1 MLTFN
6 EDIGQINED
15 MAKMDKLLK
24 LFENEDI
31 DQKSDEGVEDF
42 RKTGVEDFRKTID
55 SIICLPGD
63 KFKILNEYQQDNNNR
78 SFFKKL
84 FSKKNSTEEL
94 TIGKIYE
101 NYISLAEIVNEL
113 FKFANTIVT
122 QIESFGMPVSF
133 CSYTYI
139 GDMEIRVGS
148 WEILRV
154 QCTNEPV
161 LVGGD
166 YKEYENIK
174 EQIFDLARIRVCYKV
189 FTKLIKDRN
198 FIINNGV
205 FFVINDNNISENN
218 YPTFKLYISNFGTI
232 EISMV
237 DRKLKVNSFSIDIS
251 IDKYLKENYVSILS
265 SCYIE
270 KSSISDL
277 LNCFDN
283 LKETVDYIS
292 KSK

>member
-6 EDIGQINED
+6 EDNDPISRD
-15 MAKMDKLLK
+15 MAKLNKFLNA
-24 LFENEDI
+24 FGNEEI
-31 DQKSDEGVEDF
+31 EQRSDEGVEDF
-42 RKTGVEDFRKTID
+42 RKIID
-55 SIICLPGD
+55 SIICLPND

-84 FSKKNSTEEL
+84 FGKKNSTEEL

-113 FKFANTIVT
+113 FKFANTIMA
-122 QIESFGMPVSF
+122 QIKSFGMPVSF
-133 CSYTYI
+133 CSYMC
-139 GDMEIRVGS
+139 DMRITISSYET
-148 WEILRV
+148 LRV
-154 QCTNEPV
+154 DCTNEPV
-161 LVGGD
+161 LVSGE

-174 EQIFDLARIRVCYKV
+174 EQIFDLARIRVCYKI
-189 FTKLIKDRN
+189 FTKLIKNRN
-198 FIINNGV
+198 FIIDNNV
-205 FFVINDNNISENN
+205 YFIINDNDISENN
-218 YPTFKLYISNFGTI
+218 YPTFKLYVGNFGAM

-237 DRKLKVNSFSIDIS
+237 ERKLKVNSFSIDIA
-251 IDKYLKENYVSILS
+251 IDKYLKENYISILS

-292 KSK
+292 KNK